1 VRHAVRCPITASQ
14 TPYPGGRVA
23 GVTAPNAPDT
33 MASPDDHDRPGQAR
47 PSAPH
52 ATNEQASA
60 WVPAFLAN
68 AVIWGSS
75 FIFIK
80 VAVGAMHPTWV
91 ASIRLLIGAVTLL
104 AILAIIKDR
113 LPWDR
118 RLWAHMLVPGILGS
132 AIPFAL
138 FAYGEERISSI
149 AAGIWNA
156 TTGLW
161 VLPFAVLVFRTERLR
176 MRSAVG
182 LALGFGGV
190 LVVLGFWNAQ
200 GSGLVGQLM
209 CGAAALCYGI
219 IIPYLKRFVT
229 GTSSASGPALA
240 TMQALVAAV
249 ASTIAALVVSGPP
262 PAPSTWGWS
271 AIGSIVALGA
281 FGSGVAFALNMRVIK
296 VAGATTAAYVT
307 YLTPLVA
314 VALGII
320 VLGES
325 LTWNQPVGAVIVL
338 LGVAVTQGVL
348 TRRRKRSP
356 TRAESEVKELARQT

>member
-1 VRHAVRCPITASQ
+1 MNASD
-14 TPYPGGRVA
+14 
-23 GVTAPNAPDT
+23 APDT
-33 MASPDDHDRPGQAR
+33 TKADEHRRPGLAP
-47 PSAPH
+47 PSATH
-52 ATNEQASA
+52 AAQVQSAA

-80 VAVGAMHPTWV
+80 VGVGAMRPQWV
-91 ASIRLLIGAVTLL
+91 AAIRLLIGAATLL
-104 AILAIIKDR
+104 AILVITKDR
-113 LPWDR
+113 LPRDR
-118 RLWAHMLVPGILGS
+118 RLWRHMLLPGILGS

-161 VLPFAVLVFRTERLR
+161 VLPFAVLVFRTERFR
-176 MRSAVG
+176 IRSALG
-182 LALGFGGV
+182 LTLGFAGV
-190 LVVLGFWNAQ
+190 LVVLGFWDAE
-200 GSGLVGQLM
+200 GSGLIGQLM

-219 IIPYLKRFVT
+219 VIPYIKRFVT

-240 TMQALVAAV
+240 AVQAIVAAV
-249 ASTIAALVVSGPP
+249 ASTLAALILTGPP
-262 PAPSTWGWS
+262 PSPTTWGWG
-271 AIGSIVALGA
+271 AIGSMVALGA
-281 FGSGVAFALNMRVIK
+281 FGSGIALALNMRVIK
-296 VAGATTAAYVT
+296 VAGASTAAFVT
-307 YLTPLVA
+307 YLMPIVA
-314 VALGII
+314 VTLGIL

-348 TRRRKRSP
+348 RRPRPRRDALPPK
-356 TRAESEVKELARQT
+356 ESAVVPLPESAGVR

>member
-1 VRHAVRCPITASQ
+1 VNAS
-14 TPYPGGRVA
+14 
-23 GVTAPNAPDT
+23 NAPDT
-33 MASPDDHDRPGQAR
+33 TRAGDHRRPSQAR
-47 PSAPH
+47 PSATH
-52 ATNEQASA
+52 AAHAAHEQTAA

-80 VAVGAMHPTWV
+80 VAVGAMHPSWV
-91 ASIRLLIGAVTLL
+91 ASIRLLIGSVTLL
-104 AILAIIKDR
+104 AILMITKDR
-113 LPWDR
+113 LPRDR
-118 RLWAHMLVPGILGS
+118 KLWGHMLIPGILGS

-161 VLPFAVLVFRTERLR
+161 VLPFAVLVFRTERFR

-182 LALGFGGV
+182 LTLGFGGV
-190 LVVLGFWNAQ
+190 LVVLGFWDAD
-200 GSGLVGQLM
+200 GSGLIGQLM

-219 IIPYLKRFVT
+219 VIPYIKRFVT

-240 TMQALVAAV
+240 TMQAAVAAV
-249 ASTIAALVVSGPP
+249 ASTIAAFVLSGPP
-262 PAPSTWGWS
+262 PAPTTWGWG
-271 AIGSIVALGA
+271 AIGSMIALGA
-281 FGSGVAFALNMRVIK
+281 LGSGIAFALNMRVIK
-296 VAGATTAAYVT
+296 VAGASTAAFVT
-307 YLTPLVA
+307 YLMPLVA

-348 TRRRKRSP
+348 RGRAKRRLPRSEALQP
-356 TRAESEVKELARQT
+356 TENAVAQKELARQG

>member
-1 VRHAVRCPITASQ
+1 MN
-14 TPYPGGRVA
+14 TPDK
-23 GVTAPNAPDT
+23 T
-33 MASPDDHDRPGQAR
+33 S
-47 PSAPH
+47 S
-52 ATNEQASA
+52 
-60 WVPAFLAN
+60 WVPPFLGN

-91 ASIRLLIGAVTLL
+91 ASIRLLIGALTLL
-104 AILAIIKDR
+104 TLLVIFKDR
-113 LPWDR
+113 LPRDR
-118 RLWAHMLVPGILGS
+118 GLWGHMLLPGVLGS

-161 VLPFAVLVFRTERLR
+161 VLPFAVLVFRTERFR

-182 LALGFGGV
+182 LTLGFAGV
-190 LVVLGFWNAQ
+190 LVVLGFWAAE
-200 GSGLVGQLM
+200 GAGLIGQLM

-219 IIPYLKRFVT
+219 VIPYIKRFVA
-229 GTSSASGPALA
+229 GTPSASGLALA

-249 ASTIAALVVSGPP
+249 ASTVAAFVLSGPP
-262 PAPSTWGWS
+262 PAPSTWGWG
-271 AIGSIVALGA
+271 AIASMVALGA
-281 FGSGVAFALNMRVIK
+281 FGSGIALALNMRVIRI
-296 VAGATTAAYVT
+296 AGASTAAFVT
-307 YLTPLVA
+307 YLMPLVA
-314 VALGII
+314 VALGIL

-338 LGVAVTQGVL
+338 LGVAVAQGV
-348 TRRRKRSP
+348 RPRIGRRKP
-356 TRAESEVKELARQT
+356 LPVNETVPVGQELAGRR